1 MDDAGATTTPGHDTP
16 TGTDDRDGAL
26 PPPREPATQEPRPAP
41 VRFED
46 RMSDADALMWAIEKD
61 PMLRSTVTTAILLA
75 GSVDR
80 DRLWR
85 TFDRA
90 SRAVPRL
97 RQRVRSNPLSMA
109 PPRWEVD
116 PNFDLGYHL
125 RFVRAPGEGTRR
137 DLLSIAEPLAM
148 QGFDR
153 ARPLWECLAVDG
165 LEDGRAALLMKFHH
179 SITDGVGGVRL
190 MLELFD
196 LAEKPDPRDEPAAPP
211 VHVLNQ
217 VERFVDA
224 TRHQTRRQLGIAKRL
239 AGAPLTLLGAA
250 SDPVGAFEA
259 STELLTSVAR
269 VVRPTSQPLSPLM
282 TGRSLSNHLDTI
294 RLPLDDAKRAGKRIG
309 GTLNDAFVGGLARGL
324 RRYHESHGVE
334 VPALRMGMPINVRSG
349 PADTAGNQF
358 VPARF
363 EVPLGA
369 EDPQDLLRAVRS
381 RMLAARDEPANQLVE
396 PLSNLLNRLPTTVVT
411 QVFGTMMKGLD
422 FQASNVPGSPVT
434 VYLCGV
440 EVDGVVPFGPLAGA
454 AANVTLLSYRGDLNI
469 GVNVDPAAAPD
480 VDHFVECV
488 RAGYEEVLALA

>member
-1 MDDAGATTTPGHDTP
+1 
-16 TGTDDRDGAL
+16 
-26 PPPREPATQEPRPAP
+26 

-61 PMLRSTVTTAILLA
+61 PMLRSTITTAIVLE
-75 GSVDR
+75 GPVDR

-97 RQRVRSNPLSMA
+97 RQRVRSNPLSLA
-109 PPRWEVD
+109 PPRWETD

-125 RFVRAPGEGTRR
+125 RFARVSGEGTDR
-137 DLLSIAEPLAM
+137 DLLAMAEPLAM

-153 ARPLWECLAVDG
+153 ARPLWECVAVDG
-165 LEDGRAALLMKFHH
+165 LAGGRSALLMKIHH

-196 LAEKPDPRDEPAAPP
+196 LEPHPAPRTQPAPPP
-211 VHVLNQ
+211 VHVMNQ

-224 TRHQTRRQLGIAKRL
+224 ARHETRRQLGIVKRL
-239 AGAPLTLLGAA
+239 AGSPLAVLGAA
-250 SDPVGAFEA
+250 GDPVGAFEA
-259 STELLTSVAR
+259 SSELLSSVAR

-282 TGRSLSNHLDTI
+282 SGRSLSNHLDTI

-309 GTLNDAFVGGLARGL
+309 GTLNDAFVGGLVRGL
-324 RRYHESHGVE
+324 RLYHESHDVDVE
-334 VPALRMGMPINVRSG
+334 ALRMGMPINVRTG
-349 PADTAGNQF
+349 APDTAGNAF

-363 EVPLGA
+363 EVPVA
-369 EDPQDLLRAVRS
+369 APDPLELMRRIRT

-411 QVFGTMMKGLD
+411 QIFGTMMKGLD
-422 FQASNVPGSPVT
+422 FQASNVPGAPVPI
-434 VYLCGV
+434 YLCGTEV
-440 EVDGVVPFGPLAGA
+440 EALVPFGPLAGA
-454 AANVTLLSYRGDLNI
+454 ASNVTLLSYRGDLNI

-480 VDHFVECV
+480 AGHFVDCL
-488 RAGYEEVLALA
+488 RRGYEEILDLA